1 MRAAAEQSALALPP
15 GTSAQTTADSL
26 TPATLQYELAAAVP
40 GAQPTEPATGHL
52 PFLEQPN
59 QWLET
64 ITGFLAKQ
72 NDAR

>member
-1 MRAAAEQSALALPP
+1 MSP
-15 GTSAQTTADSL
+15 GPDAGRTTSADSL
-26 TPATLQYELAAAVP
+26 RPATLRYELAAAVP
-40 GAQPTEPATGHL
+40 GAQTAEPATGPATGHL

-64 ITGFLAKQ
+64 ITGFLAER